1 MQLLV
6 DLMTRDE
13 ERESRTILR
22 RIDAHL
28 RQSHLDM
35 GAQEET
41 VGFVDVL
48 HHPQRTLPILNY
60 VTPRKNT
67 AWVSSNHIQQGLE
80 QLTAHERI
88 QRVRFADGLFPPVF
102 MKTLRM
108 LGLEAEDEIPL
119 MVYKHDEK
127 TPRKLPARVK
137 DVSFV
142 QAETAQDLAIW
153 WYVWRNAHYDVAAS
167 SVEPL
172 LIGRDLQEVY
182 FKRQINLTMY
192 RNNYPMG
199 ALRLTLH
206 EKTAHI
212 VAHALLKEMRGIEWD
227 QILRLTA
234 IHTAIDAG
242 TNLVFVTG
250 KAEDERQQFRE
261 LGFVDAGSII
271 SYAEKNDTRDSDED
285 ANDAV
290 AQSVYIVS

>member
-1 MQLLV
+1 MN
-6 DLMTRDE
+6 RDE
-13 ERESRTILR
+13 HRESRTVLR

-41 VGFVDVL
+41 IGFVDVL
-48 HHPQRTLPILNY
+48 HHPQRTLPTLNY

-80 QLTAHERI
+80 QLSEHARV

-108 LGLEAEDEIPL
+108 LGLEAEDETPL
-119 MVYKHDEK
+119 MVYKHDPQ
-127 TPRKLPARVK
+127 TPRKLPARIK

-142 QAETAQDLAIW
+142 HAETAQELAIW
-153 WYVWRNAHYDVAAS
+153 WYVWRNAYYDVATS

-172 LIGRDLQEVY
+172 LIGRDLQDVY
-182 FKRQINLTMY
+182 LKRQINLIMY
-192 RNNYPMG
+192 RHNYPMG

-206 EKTAHI
+206 ENTAHI
-212 VAHALLKEMRGIEWD
+212 VAHALLREMRGAEWD
-227 QILRLTA
+227 HILRQTA

-242 TNLVFVTG
+242 ADLIFVTG
-250 KAEDERQQFRE
+250 KAKEERQQFRD

-271 SYAEKNDTRDSDED
+271 SYAEKNDDRNSE
-285 ANDAV
+285 ANADNSEGTIE
-290 AQSVYIVS
+290 QSVYIVS